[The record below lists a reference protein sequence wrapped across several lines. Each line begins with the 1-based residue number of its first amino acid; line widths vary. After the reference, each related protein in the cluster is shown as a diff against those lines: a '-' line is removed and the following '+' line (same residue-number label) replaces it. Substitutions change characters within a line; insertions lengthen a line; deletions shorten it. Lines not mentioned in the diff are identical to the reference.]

1 MEIIL
6 ISISIVDTLLAI
18 ILNDGRLSTYL
29 LKIAGSCNI
38 IKYSWV
44 GMMDQNSSCCM
55 VSKPSQYYLSLTKK
69 ENKVMPLSD
78 FVVIRFDAIDLELQ
92 L

>member
-6 ISISIVDTLLAI
+6 ISISIVDTSFAI
-18 ILNDGRLSTYL
+18 SLTDGRVSNC
-29 LKIAGSCNI
+29 GRCNI

-69 ENKVMPLSD
+69 ENKVLPLSD